1 MDQQP
6 TGNGGLIAAMAQ
18 EASVWND
25 GNVLYLNCK
34 VLIIQLY
41 KYIKYLAPQMKGGR
55 EKNGRK
61 KRRGRGEKERRRRH
75 KGRKLHFLQIF
86 LLIKW

>member
-6 TGNGGLIAAMAQ
+6 TGNGGLIATMVQ

-61 KRRGRGEKERRRRH
+61 KRRGGGEGKEE
-75 KGRKLHFLQIF
+75 KTQRKEAP
-86 LLIKW
+86 LLTNLSTY